1 MYKYLIT
8 HILFLFLG
16 SCQTKESS
24 QNKAVIKPFY
34 DIKGFFNGEIKRLTD
49 GGMTIQKTVSVNGK
63 KETQVIEKPNFDE
76 ELKMFIASDINRP
89 AWTDKYLVKEMPVGN
104 HGFKYEYWSKDK
116 NLRTKKIVV
125 DEMYGNVNKTIEIL
139 NSDNSVVTETEA
151 HLFYDI
157 NRGYKISTLQKL
169 MGSVDSVSI
178 EVAFLKHIFN

>member
-1 MYKYLIT
+1 MYKYLIVS
-8 HILFLFLG
+8 ILSFFLV
-16 SCQTKESS
+16 SCQTKDSS

-63 KETQVIEKPNFDE
+63 KETQVIEKPNFEE
-76 ELKMFIASDINRP
+76 ELKMFMASDINRP
-89 AWTDKYLVKEMPVGN
+89 AWTDKYFVKETQVGN

-116 NLRTKKIVV
+116 NLRTKKIIV
-125 DEMYGNVNKTIEIL
+125 DEIYGNVNKTIEIL

-157 NRGYKISTLQKL
+157 NSGYKISTSQKL
-169 MGSVDSVSI
+169 VSSIDSVGI
-178 EVAFLKHIFN
+178 EVVFLKHIFN

>member
-1 MYKYLIT
+1 MYKYLI
-8 HILFLFLG
+8 INIIFFFLG

-24 QNKAVIKPFY
+24 QNKAAIKPFY
-34 DIKGFFNGEIKRLTD
+34 DVKGFFNGEIKRLTE
-49 GGMTIQKTVSVNGK
+49 GSMTIQKTVSVNGK
-63 KETQVIEKPNFDE
+63 KETQVIEKPNFEE

-89 AWTDKYLVKEMPVGN
+89 AWTDKYFVKETPVGN

-139 NSDNSVVTETEA
+139 NSDKSVVTETQA
-151 HLFYDI
+151 QLSYDI
-157 NRGYKISTLQKL
+157 NSGFRISTLQKL

-178 EVAFLKHIFN
+178 DVVFLKHLAK